1 MHSHLMLRMA
11 EVLDLSLCELSHA
24 NQTSSW
30 RDLVPVGLA
39 DLGCCKG
46 QFATIV
52 VQQIPAG
59 RHSSCCNA
67 DAGMHD
73 LQASLR

>member
-1 MHSHLMLRMA
+1 MLRVA
-11 EVLDLSLCELSHA
+11 EVLDFSLRELPHS
-24 NQTSSW
+24 NQTSPW

-39 DLGCCKG
+39 NLCCCKG

-59 RHSSCCNA
+59 RHTKCYNA
-67 DAGMHD
+67 AAGVQD
-73 LQASLR
+73 V